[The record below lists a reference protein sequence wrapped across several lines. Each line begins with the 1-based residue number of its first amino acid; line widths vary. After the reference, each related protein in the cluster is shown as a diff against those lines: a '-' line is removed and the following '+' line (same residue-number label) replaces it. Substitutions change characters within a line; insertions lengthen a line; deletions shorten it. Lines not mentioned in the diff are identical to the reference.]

1 MPDIIDDGGWVVRPK
16 TKPDAFG
23 FRKKWHVD
31 EALNDLRDVA
41 ERHSYKALEIFATVK
56 GYIGVLE
63 LDLKNAQEKLNELR
77 IQSK

>member
-1 MPDIIDDGGWVVRPK
+1 ME
-16 TKPDAFG
+16 TALE

-31 EALNDLRDVA
+31 EALKTLRARIDESRDMVA
-41 ERHSYKALEIFATVK
+41 MDRFITLK

-63 LDLKNAQEKLNELR
+63 LDLKNTQEKLNELR